1 MKSVAYGAWKKF
13 YGMKAET

>member
-1 MKSVAYGAWKKF
+1 MKSVAYVAWKKF